1 MAQETILFVQGIE
14 MPRDVLELAQTLM
27 PQGFA
32 MRMVPPRTR
41 SGEIAEAMRE
51 VNYVLGFVFHLPDEP
66 YLSSPW
72 RKSRFWCRQ
81 RRTAKTSNS
90 NGATPESTTG

>member
-51 VNYVLGFVFHLPDEP
+51 VNYVLGFVFHLPDEA
-66 YLSSPW
+66 YLNAHQLKLVQVLSAGYDIG
-72 RKSRFWCRQ
+72 Q
-81 RRTAKTSNS
+81 H
-90 NGATPESTTG
+90 